1 MEDRVKVTGAYYVKA
16 HIARQHTQRL
26 IDDTLQQVDMLLCPA
41 MATPPMAIKDF
52 SPQAVLP
59 PDNIPSLLAFTTPM
73 DFSGSPRVN
82 LPCGFTDDG
91 LPISLQ
97 LVGRHGEEG
106 TIMQAAHAYEPALAH
121 RHLFPVWG
129 CFPGVDFLQ

>member
-41 MATPPMAIKDF
+41 MATPPVTIKDF

-59 PDNIPSLLAFTTPM
+59 PDNIPSLLAFTAPM

-129 CFPGVDFLQ
+129 CFPGLGFLQ